1 LDARRAFALAGQ
13 PADAATSAQV
23 REAIVKARE
32 SLTEAAKSNPALAGE
47 VERLD
52 ALSKQLDQVETLE
65 KALAGG
71 SAPAEGYTA
80 LAREALAMGR
90 LDLAERALSRHV
102 ADLLDPNSI
111 K

>member
-1 LDARRAFALAGQ
+1 FSSRRRHTRFSRDWSSDVCSSDL
-13 PADAATSAQV
+13 
-23 REAIVKARE
+23 
-32 SLTEAAKSNPALAGE
+32 KSNPALAGE

-71 SAPAEGYTA
+71 SAPAAGYTA

-90 LDLAERALSRHV
+90 LDLAERAL
-102 ADLLDPNSI
+102 ADRKSGVQGETGGRGGGGGGV
-111 K
+111 KG